1 MRIILLT
8 VTMHRNQASVVC
20 FILMKRDEIINSMG
34 IIRMKQKKN
43 QSVYSPLPQH
53 DADNLIGLFICLI
66 AREHVCVS

>member
-1 MRIILLT
+1 
-8 VTMHRNQASVVC
+8 MHRNRTSVVC

-34 IIRMKQKKN
+34 IIRMEQKS

-66 AREHVCVS
+66 AREYVCVS